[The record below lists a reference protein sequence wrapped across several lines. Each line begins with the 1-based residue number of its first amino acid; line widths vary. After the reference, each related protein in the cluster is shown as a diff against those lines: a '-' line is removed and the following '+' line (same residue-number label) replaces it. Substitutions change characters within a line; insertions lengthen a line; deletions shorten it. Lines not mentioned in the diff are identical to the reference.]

1 MHTILRLNT
10 IVRRHTGGR
19 LRPDLE
25 DADWPDGSDHGWPR
39 VWGETGLRASECAG
53 LAASSF
59 PRLLAKASCAS
70 SSSTAPLIGRAMRDE
85 RDRQAPTA
93 LWKWPRAC
101 ERHIPHPES
110 IRAAR
115 QNTVFRA
122 AVTASPGN
130 WCLQHVALRVLKH
143 ILENFQRILN
153 GALFAPHLQIS
164 RQINAFTGKAS
175 KVGYGGLHVCFNS
188 RCAGSKKSTS
198 ESTQSTTQS
207 PTESIAQSV
216 T

>member
-1 MHTILRLNT
+1 
-10 IVRRHTGGR
+10 
-19 LRPDLE
+19 
-25 DADWPDGSDHGWPR
+25 
-39 VWGETGLRASECAG
+39 
-53 LAASSF
+53 
-59 PRLLAKASCAS
+59 
-70 SSSTAPLIGRAMRDE
+70 MRDE

-153 GALFAPHLQIS
+153 GAFRTELTNQQANKCIHWQS
-164 RQINAFTGKAS
+164 VK
-175 KVGYGGLHVCFNS
+175 GGLWWPSCLL
-188 RCAGSKKSTS
+188 
-198 ESTQSTTQS
+198 
-207 PTESIAQSV
+207 
-216 T
+216 